1 MQAVHYRSISIL
13 ADTLKLSLS
22 HPLCSLGFQQSE
34 LGSARKDGVGAGHP
48 EESPLPWELL
58 FLP

>member
-1 MQAVHYRSISIL
+1 MQAAHCRSISIL
-13 ADTLKLSLS
+13 ADTLKLSLN

-34 LGSARKDGVGAGHP
+34 LESAWKDSVGAGYP